1 MEGRLRELKEQLAR
15 VEDLGRAARVLG
27 WDQQTMMPRGGGP
40 ARAEQLATLGRLA
53 HELFTA
59 PEIGMLLEEL
69 RPYEESLDPAT
80 DDACLVR
87 VTRRDYEKAIRVPPS
102 LTAEMARSASIAQE
116 AWLEARAASDYE
128 RFRPH
133 LERNL
138 ELKLSYIECFDPV
151 DEPYDILLDDYEQGA
166 RTDDVRL
173 VFARLRERLISL
185 IAAVAESGDDLDVS
199 FLAGPFPVE
208 DQVAFE
214 RTVLEGFGFDEAS
227 WRVDPTAHPFATNFS
242 HRDIRITTRHFE
254 DSLSGVFAS
263 FHECGHGLYEFGSAP
278 ELERTPL
285 AGGVSLGLHESQS
298 RLWENLVG
306 RSRPFWRRFYP
317 ELQATFSEA
326 LGRVDCDAFYRAINL
341 VRPSLI
347 RVEADEVTYG
357 LHVVLRFELEQELIH
372 GRLDLRD
379 LPDVWNERM
388 LEYLGVEVPDDANGV
403 LQDIHWSSGVIGYFP
418 TYLLGSVMSVQIWS
432 AAKRAIPDLDD
443 QIERGEFSGLG
454 SWLREHLHRH
464 GRKFTPAK
472 TLELVAGGP
481 LDPEP
486 YLAHLETRVADVH
499 RLRSTESRA

>member
-1 MEGRLRELKEQLAR
+1 MDKRLAELREKLAR

-27 WDQQTMMPRGGGP
+27 WDQQTMMPRGGAA
-40 ARAEQLATLGRLA
+40 ARAEQLATLGLFA

-59 PEIGMLLEEL
+59 PEIGKLLDEL
-69 RPYEESLDPAT
+69 RPHEESLDPAS
-80 DDACLVR
+80 DEASLIR
-87 VTRRDYEKAIRVPPS
+87 VTRRDYEKAVRVPPT
-102 LTAEMARSASIAQE
+102 LTAEMARTASIAQE
-116 AWLEARAASDYE
+116 AWLEARASSDYE

-138 ELKLSYIECFDPV
+138 ELKLTYIQCFDPV
-151 DEPYDILLDDYEQGA
+151 EEPYDILLDDYEQGA
-166 RTDDVRL
+166 RTADIRSVFGRL
-173 VFARLRERLISL
+173 KEGLVPLLSS
-185 IAAVAESGDDLDVS
+185 VADSDNEPDTGFLD
-199 FLAGPFPVE
+199 GPFPIDRQIE
-208 DQVAFE
+208 FE
-214 RTVLEGFGFDEAS
+214 HAVLERFGFDESS

-254 DSLSGVFAS
+254 NSLSGMFAS

-317 ELQATFSEA
+317 ELQASFMDV
-326 LGRVDCDAFYRAINL
+326 LGEVDGEAFYRAVNR

-357 LHVVLRFELEQELIH
+357 LHVILRFELEQELIH
-372 GRLDLRD
+372 SRLDLRE
-379 LPDVWNERM
+379 LPDVWDARM
-388 LEYLGVEVPDDANGV
+388 LDYLGVEVPHDADGV

-418 TYLLGSVMSVQIWS
+418 TYLLGSVMSVQIWE
-432 AAKRAIPDLDD
+432 AAMAAIPDLESE
-443 QIERGEFSGLG
+443 IEAGEFDQLRE
-454 SWLREHLHRH
+454 WLRENLHRH
-464 GRKFTPAK
+464 GRKFTPAE

-486 YLAHLETRVADVH
+486 YLAHLEARVADVYE
-499 RLRSTESRA
+499 LA